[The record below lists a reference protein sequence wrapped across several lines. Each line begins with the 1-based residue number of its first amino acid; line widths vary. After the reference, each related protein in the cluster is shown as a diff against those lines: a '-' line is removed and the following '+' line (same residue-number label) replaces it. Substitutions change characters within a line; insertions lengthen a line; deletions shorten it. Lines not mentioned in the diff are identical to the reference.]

1 MSSIIKTKKFIAFI
15 SIILFSIIGA
25 FLFLHKSE
33 IFSDLIPVSAAGESW
48 LSGYGYRKTVTVN
61 SASALSNYQIKL
73 TVPYVTSKMNTDF
86 SDLRFTSSDG
96 ATELSYWIESYTAST
111 PAIVWVKV
119 PSISSGD
126 NTIYIYYGKNSAT
139 TASNGDDTFDFFDDF
154 NNEFINRSK
163 WINTSYGYI
172 NTCPSLVYGSS
183 VTCTASNIGSDV
195 IYKFTIPGTTG
206 SNTSETSYWAFP
218 YGVTAVNYLVVG
230 GGGGGGDDR
239 GGGGGAGGVLSGTDN
254 LPASGSA
261 VTITVGR
268 GGWSDANGGG
278 STFND
283 VSVTGGGGG
292 GYFGVDGNN
301 GGSGGG
307 SGTGWGTSSY
317 VHYGGTGIAGQ
328 GYAGGNSYYGI
339 LARRNTGGGGG
350 AGGAGIGLSS
360 RPDGGA
366 GITSSITGSSV
377 TYAGGGGGGDQ
388 ESSYSYYGAG
398 LGGSSVGGA
407 GGGHL
412 TTNKNGGNGVVNTGS
427 GGGGAGNDGSSAG
440 APGNG
445 SSGIVITKFT
455 QPLLTWR
462 GSMALLSGE
471 LKSTTT
477 LDKLASVGTFN
488 SGVVLE
494 TKSRYASLPTN
505 GYQVAGFYL
514 SSSNGIGYLNHPS
527 GEWYRNDANWVSMA
541 APPPAST
548 NLRTKISVKSDSAV
562 DISVTNY
569 DTGASYQSV
578 SDINNTVLNEP
589 IVLGSRYDDLYG
601 GLYESGQSYEAYWDW
616 VFVRKYSSV
625 EPTSSLGTEENYV
638 SATSSGSA
646 LSCFIT
652 SGTCSGTT
660 VFNMENYLGG
670 HAELYSGSNYRYK
683 VCCTGISSNSCSSN
697 YAVVLRLSDTANA
710 HVEQNDK
717 SNSAYDSNKACISK
731 TGSIS
736 CSYASSCASL
746 GSNYACLAS
755 ISENAGSG
763 DAGTNA
769 HVGVCGV
776 YTTQVCCTSGI
787 PASSCTVGILST
799 PSITAAGNVQLCSD
813 ADITNSADPCYS
825 ICWKGTGSPDLTS
838 SDWKC
843 STCKDSSNNVV
854 SCYSGGNT
862 YSWTLS
868 GGHSSSSDY
877 TVDSLTI
884 PNPVFNFNV
893 ADNTRKATLSI
904 NSNLCAGTTLSILP
918 RWREISPF
926 Q

>member
-1 MSSIIKTKKFIAFI
+1 MSSIIKNKKFIAFI
-15 SIILFSIIGA
+15 SIILFLIIGA

-33 IFSDLIPVSAAGESW
+33 IFSGLIPVSAAGESW

-61 SASALSNYQIKL
+61 SASVLSNYQIKL
-73 TVPYVTSKMNTDF
+73 TVPYVTSKMNADF

-111 PAIVWVKV
+111 SAIIWVKV
-119 PSISSGD
+119 PSIDSGD

-139 TASNGDDTFDFFDDF
+139 TASNGDNTFDFFDDF

-163 WINTSYGYI
+163 WIGTSYSYI
-172 NTCPSLVYGSS
+172 NTCPSLVFGSS
-183 VTCTASNIGSDV
+183 VTCTASNVGSDV

-283 VSVTGGGGG
+283 ISVTGGGGG
-292 GYFGVDGNN
+292 GYFGVNGND

-307 SGTGWGTSSY
+307 SGTGWGTSSNR
-317 VHYGGTGIAGQ
+317 HYGGTGVTGQ
-328 GYAGGNSYYGI
+328 GYAGGNSSSSTY
-339 LARRNTGGGGG
+339 RNTGGGGG
-350 AGGAGIGLSS
+350 AGGAGIGSSS

-366 GITSSITGSSV
+366 GITSSITGSNV
-377 TYAGGGGGGDQ
+377 TYAGGGGGGSQ
-388 ESSYSYYGAG
+388 EASYNHYGSG
-398 LGGSSVGGA
+398 IGGSSVGGA

-412 TTNKNGGNGVVNTGS
+412 TADKNGGNGVVDTGS
-427 GGGGAGNDGSSAG
+427 GGGGAGNDGSAG
-440 APGNG
+440 TPGNG
-445 SSGIVITKFT
+445 SSGIVIVKFT
-455 QPLLTWR
+455 QPLLTWK
-462 GSMALLSGE
+462 GSMVLSNGE

-477 LDKLASVGTFN
+477 LDKLASIGTFN

-514 SSSNGIGYLNHPS
+514 SASNGVGYLNHSS

-578 SDINNTVLNEP
+578 SDINNTVSNEP

-638 SATSSGSA
+638 SATSSGGA

-652 SGTCSGTT
+652 SGTCSETT

-670 HAELYSGSNYRYK
+670 HAELYSGSNYHYK

-697 YAVVLRLSDTANA
+697 YAVVLRLSDAANA

-717 SNSAYDSNKACISK
+717 SNSAYNSNKACISK
-731 TGSIS
+731 IGAIS

-769 HVGVCGV
+769 HVGACGI
-776 YTTQVCCTSGI
+776 YTTQVCCTLGI

-799 PSITAAGNVQLCSD
+799 RSVTAAGSVQLCSD
-813 ADITNSADPCYS
+813 ADITNPADPCYS
-825 ICWKGTGSPDLTS
+825 VCWKGTGSPDVTS
-838 SDWKC
+838 SNWKC
-843 STCKDSSNNVV
+843 NACKDSSNNTV
-854 SCYSGGNT
+854 SCYNSGGNS

-868 GGHSSSSDY
+868 GGHSSSADY

-884 PNPVFNFNV
+884 PNPSFNFNV

-904 NSNLCAGTTLSILP
+904 NSNLCAGTTLSLLP
-918 RWREISPF
+918 RWREVSPF